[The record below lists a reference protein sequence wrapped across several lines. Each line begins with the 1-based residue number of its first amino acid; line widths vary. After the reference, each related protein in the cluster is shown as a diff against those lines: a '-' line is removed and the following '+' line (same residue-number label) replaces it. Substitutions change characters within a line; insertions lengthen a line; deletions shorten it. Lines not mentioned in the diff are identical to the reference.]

1 MGPQGISSFLLL
13 LLLSSVVQ
21 AARLRREEPQT
32 LLSRVQDTLVGYL
45 GAVSTTARELYEKAK
60 NTGLN
65 EKISSL
71 SPHRDAYSKSTAAMT
86 TYTGILT
93 DQIYH
98 LWAGDQ

>member
-65 EKISSL
+65 EKI
-71 SPHRDAYSKSTAAMT
+71 RDAYSKSTAAMT

>member
-1 MGPQGISSFLLL
+1 LLPPCFLLL
-13 LLLSSVVQ
+13 LLVL
-21 AARLRREEPQT
+21 LTIKLINNNCEPQT

-65 EKISSL
+65 EKI
-71 SPHRDAYSKSTAAMT
+71 RDAYSKSTAAMT